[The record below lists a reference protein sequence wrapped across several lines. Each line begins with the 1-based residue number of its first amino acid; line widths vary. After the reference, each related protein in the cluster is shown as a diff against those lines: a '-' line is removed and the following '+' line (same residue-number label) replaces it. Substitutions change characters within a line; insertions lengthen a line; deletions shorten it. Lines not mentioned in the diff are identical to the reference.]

1 MDSEKQERYEKY
13 KKRRRRATGL
23 AVALLLVVPMVVLSI
38 ASLIK
43 PDVKFSAEENR
54 ILTQRPKLN
63 PETLKSKSFMEDM
76 ESYTSDQFIFRD
88 WWVSLKVRSDM
99 LLGKR
104 EFNGVYLGKEKYL
117 MQAMSEPNE
126 KAVKEN
132 LAAISNLADKNSSLN
147 VNVMIIPNAAYV
159 LKDKLPK
166 GAPVRDQSED
176 MKQIR
181 EELSGT
187 VNCIDVT
194 RTLKKHQDEQ
204 IYYKTDHHWTSK
216 GACLAFEDAAESL
229 GITDPVTNYDIYTVT
244 MDFSGTL
251 ASRSGYHSGKDSIQ
265 VYAPK
270 DGKTE
275 YLVTDSDNK
284 EQRATVYDRDALKEK
299 DKYQVFFGGNHA
311 LVDITTAN
319 DTKNRL
325 LVFKDSYANC
335 FVPFLIPYYN
345 EIVMVDPRYY
355 YDNVDQLISS
365 KGITDVLFLYNMDTF
380 LTDNSISDVLASDS
394 SDSSEE

>member
-1 MDSEKQERYEKY
+1 
-13 KKRRRRATGL
+13 
-23 AVALLLVVPMVVLSI
+23 
-38 ASLIK
+38 
-43 PDVKFSAEENR
+43 
-54 ILTQRPKLN
+54 
-63 PETLKSKSFMEDM
+63 
-76 ESYTSDQFIFRD
+76 
-88 WWVSLKVRSDM
+88 
-99 LLGKR
+99 
-104 EFNGVYLGKEKYL
+104 
-117 MQAMSEPNE
+117 
-126 KAVKEN
+126 
-132 LAAISNLADKNSSLN
+132 
-147 VNVMIIPNAAYV
+147 MIIPNAAYV

-244 MDFSGTL
+244 TDFSGTL

-299 DKYQVFFGGNHA
+299 DKYQVFVGGNHA

-355 YDNVDQLISS
+355 YGNVDQLISS